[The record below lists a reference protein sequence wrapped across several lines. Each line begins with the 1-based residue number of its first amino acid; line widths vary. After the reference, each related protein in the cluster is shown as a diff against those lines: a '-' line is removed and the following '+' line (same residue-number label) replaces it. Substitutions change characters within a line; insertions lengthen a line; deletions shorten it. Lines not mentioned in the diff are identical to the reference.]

1 MSYLMV
7 ELLSLKASLT
17 FSSRCS
23 AIITGVTPYLLVTST
38 LQSAFSIKSLMQP
51 TLPENAAKW
60 SGVLLFLSIILLNP
74 FDPNS
79 SKFVLRNYSNNSTVV
94 FKAFNLDI

>member
-1 MSYLMV
+1 MV

-17 FSSRCS
+17 FWSRYS

-38 LQSAFSIKSLMQP
+38 LQLAFSIKSLIQP

-74 FDPNS
+74 FNPNS
-79 SKFVLRNYSNNSTVV
+79 SKFVLRNYSNSST
-94 FKAFNLDI
+94 FFLKALNLDI